1 MTTDCLPL
9 NPDEYVK
16 NPNFCP
22 YCGSPEI
29 NASHSTF
36 DSDHDLTH
44 KAWQAVT
51 CDACASEWNEIYT
64 LTGYELVSVWHI
76 VEPA

>member
-1 MTTDCLPL
+1 MTSDFKALLPE
-9 NPDEYVK
+9 EYIR

-22 YCGSPEI
+22 NCGSPEI

-51 CDACASEWNEIYT
+51 CDSCEAEWHDLFT
-64 LTGYELVSVWHI
+64 LTGYELE